1 MGRLIMGTKCQGQT
15 ALVCAAEQGDGSYV
29 ICMAEAKG
37 FGSLT
42 LKKGQALEDTDV
54 FHLTQMFKTH
64 TYTESSAD
72 TRPM

>member
-1 MGRLIMGTKCQGQT
+1 MPRADSFG
-15 ALVCAAEQGDGSYV
+15 CAAEQGDGSYV

-54 FHLTQMFKTH
+54 FHLTQMFSTH